1 MVAAM
6 ATTLLLD
13 LDGWDVC
20 LDALGNWALA
30 SEPYSQSQ
38 DVASAGRV
46 FAGEAYYDTSLGVPY
61 FSDVLGRSQP
71 SQILRARLQLAAL
84 TVPGVIDATALLTVG
99 RDRTMRG
106 QIEFVTDDGTQG
118 TATI

>member
-1 MVAAM
+1 M

-46 FAGEAYYDTSLGVPY
+46 FEAEAYYDTSLGVPY
-61 FSDVLGRSQP
+61 FTDVLGKNQP
-71 SQILRARLQLAAL
+71 TQILRARLQLAAL
-84 TVPGVIDATALLTVG
+84 TVPGVTDATAYLMVG
-99 RDRTMRG
+99 RDRTMTG
-106 QIEFVTDDGTQG
+106 QIEFTTDDGTQG